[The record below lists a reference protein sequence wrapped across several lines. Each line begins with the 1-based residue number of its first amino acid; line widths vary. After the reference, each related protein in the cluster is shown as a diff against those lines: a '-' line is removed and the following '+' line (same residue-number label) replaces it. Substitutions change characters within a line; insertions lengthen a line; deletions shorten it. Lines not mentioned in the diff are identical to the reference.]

1 MLQLYNQGA
10 NFAETYE
17 TCQKFQRIGAAI
29 QAKLQEQKELG
40 REGKL
45 CLAQTTD

>member
-40 REGKL
+40 GEGKL
-45 CLAQTTD
+45 CLAQITD